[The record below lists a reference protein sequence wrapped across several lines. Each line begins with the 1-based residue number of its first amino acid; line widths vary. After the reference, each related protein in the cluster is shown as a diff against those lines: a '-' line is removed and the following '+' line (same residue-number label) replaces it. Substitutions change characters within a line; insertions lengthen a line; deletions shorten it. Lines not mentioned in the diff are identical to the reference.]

1 MQRPDLSALARQ
13 MTSAMTAAVE
23 FAEGA
28 AHRRHVVSS
37 PDGEVT
43 VEMSGARELLD
54 IRIDPR
60 ARRTVDNLTLGELVT
75 ETIRAAGRQVDEARQ
90 ELLDSLRI
98 GDHAVGDVLRDPL
111 RLVSR
116 LTEGTPRP

>member
-37 PDGEVT
+37 PDGE
-43 VEMSGARELLD
+43 SPWRC
-54 IRIDPR
+54 P
-60 ARRTVDNLTLGELVT
+60 
-75 ETIRAAGRQVDEARQ
+75 GRGSCWTSA
-90 ELLDSLRI
+90 S
-98 GDHAVGDVLRDPL
+98 
-111 RLVSR
+111 
-116 LTEGTPRP
+116 TPGPGVPSTT